1 MIKIIEA
8 PPNKLSGITSL
19 HISFDFNAEII
30 PILKSC
36 DKYIYDKKTHIWEF
50 PITCLSYL
58 LDNLTYLDDI
68 TLKLYQQEVQDAP
81 LTATLSHEY
90 PPFEHQLEAINYG
103 LSHSAWLLLDAPGMG
118 KAFTLD
124 TNIVTPS
131 GYKPI
136 ADIHVGDTVFDE
148 QGNACSVLAE
158 YNHESLNM
166 YKITFTTGE
175 SITCCEDHLWPVI
188 YNKGVWDAD
197 SKAYN
202 PTEFREIRDVKWLV
216 ANDHYRKYCMRTLF
230 CDPIKF
236 TERKHII
243 HPYVLGCLL
252 GDGSLTQGGACIT
265 TCDDFIYDK
274 IKQLL
279 PETVKL
285 SNYAGSINYG
295 IVKKKNTGR
304 ENIYIKELKRLGLY
318 KHNSYDKFIP
328 TEYLYDSIDNRLCL
342 LQGLMDTDGTVA
354 KKIKNRDS
362 VSNATHFGTSSK
374 QLANDFEFLIRSL
387 GGYTHIRKFKPRYY
401 NKKYEELRESS
412 HSHFS
417 ISVHMNNMPDVFSL
431 PRKLER
437 VAERKFRIRRKF
449 KSIEYVGKAPGKCIT
464 VDSPNHL
471 YLADKCLV
479 THNTVQMIY
488 LAEELKAQCG
498 LEHCL
503 IICGINTLKTNWKRE
518 IEKYSTLSCRILGE
532 KISKKGKISYSSIK
546 ERAAELMNPIDEFF
560 VICNIETLRSADV
573 IQALKTTKN
582 KIGMIVLDEA
592 HKCLVGG
599 TLIETDQG
607 NKTIQEIVDNKLECK
622 IKSFNT
628 LNNTI
633 EYKDIDSYYR
643 SDEKEDLIELV
654 IVDEE
659 SIEHKLVCTQDH
671 PIFTSNRGYV
681 EAKHLLDTD
690 IILID

>member
-1 MIKIIEA
+1 MINIVEA
-8 PPNKLSGITSL
+8 PPIKLSGITSL
-19 HISFDFNAEII
+19 QISFDFNPDII

-50 PITCLSYL
+50 PISCLSYL

-68 TLKLYQQEVQDAP
+68 TLKLYQQEVLDAP

-103 LSHSAWLLLDAPGMG
+103 LSHSAWLLLDEPGMG
-118 KAFTLD
+118 KSA
-124 TNIVTPS
+124 
-131 GYKPI
+131 
-136 ADIHVGDTVFDE
+136 A
-148 QGNACSVLAE
+148 A
-158 YNHESLNM
+158 
-166 YKITFTTGE
+166 
-175 SITCCEDHLWPVI
+175 
-188 YNKGVWDAD
+188 
-197 SKAYN
+197 
-202 PTEFREIRDVKWLV
+202 
-216 ANDHYRKYCMRTLF
+216 
-230 CDPIKF
+230 
-236 TERKHII
+236 
-243 HPYVLGCLL
+243 
-252 GDGSLTQGGACIT
+252 
-265 TCDDFIYDK
+265 
-274 IKQLL
+274 
-279 PETVKL
+279 
-285 SNYAGSINYG
+285 
-295 IVKKKNTGR
+295 
-304 ENIYIKELKRLGLY
+304 
-318 KHNSYDKFIP
+318 
-328 TEYLYDSIDNRLCL
+328 
-342 LQGLMDTDGTVA
+342 
-354 KKIKNRDS
+354 
-362 VSNATHFGTSSK
+362 
-374 QLANDFEFLIRSL
+374 
-387 GGYTHIRKFKPRYY
+387 
-401 NKKYEELRESS
+401 
-412 HSHFS
+412 
-417 ISVHMNNMPDVFSL
+417 
-431 PRKLER
+431 
-437 VAERKFRIRRKF
+437 
-449 KSIEYVGKAPGKCIT
+449 
-464 VDSPNHL
+464 
-471 YLADKCLV
+471 
-479 THNTVQMIY
+479 IY

-546 ERAAELMNPIDEFF
+546 ERAAELMNPIDAFF
-560 VICNIETLRSADV
+560 IVTNIETLRSADV

-654 IVDEE
+654 IIDEE

-681 EAKHLLDTD
+681 EATHLLDTD